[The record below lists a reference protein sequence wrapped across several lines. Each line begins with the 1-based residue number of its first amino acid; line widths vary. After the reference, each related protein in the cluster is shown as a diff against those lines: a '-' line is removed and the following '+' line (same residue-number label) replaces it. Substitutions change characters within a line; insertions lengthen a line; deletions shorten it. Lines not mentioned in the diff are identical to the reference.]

1 MSLGRKLFYAVAV
14 NCVISM
20 ALGWLCHRV
29 VSGMGPM
36 YSKMATNTAALR
48 NHLEGDMMHDALRG
62 DVIALLYRA
71 IDENNSQFGSVKEIK
86 NELKEHSD
94 YFERVIA
101 ENESLELSG
110 TVKAELSALKP
121 ILKEYIA
128 AAYSIASLAEKDYSQ
143 AQAKLPQFFDAFTA
157 LEEEME
163 KVSTMIE
170 DESLSSQGAVETFL
184 STSNL
189 YSKVGIFFCVLF
201 ALSSLVYLRK
211 SVVEVLSSLIGELES
226 ANRQLYSAADQ
237 IGASGQAL
245 AQGASEQAASIE
257 ETTATSGN
265 IASKAKNNT
274 DSAIN
279 ADKIT
284 KSVYDSA
291 NKGMDHMI
299 DMSAAMSDIRRAAD
313 ETSQIVKTI
322 EDIAFQTNLL
332 ALNAAVEA
340 ARAGDAGKGFA
351 VVAEEVRN
359 LAQRSAT
366 AAKDTSQKIHRSKDL
381 ADTGMTVT
389 QEVERS
395 LMLIASSSQ
404 NALSMVQ
411 QIVSASQDQSEGVAS
426 LNMAMSELD
435 KVTQQNAAAAEES
448 AASGSDLSSQA
459 RSLNNIVDKLIALT
473 HGRRNGT
480 PTSRG
485 YESNPSKNSDD
496 SVWDLKPSGKPSR
509 IGNGTPDEIVTLDES
524 NTGF

>member
-1 MSLGRKLFYAVAV
+1 MSLGKKLFYAVAV
-14 NCVISM
+14 NCVISL

-29 VSGMGPM
+29 VTDMGPM
-36 YSKMATNTAALR
+36 YSKITTNTAALR

-62 DVIALLYRA
+62 DVIALMFRA
-71 IDENNSQFGSVKEIK
+71 VDENNTQFGSVKDIK
-86 NELKEHSD
+86 NDLKEHSE
-94 YFERVIA
+94 YFEKVIA
-101 ENESLELSG
+101 ENEALDLSSKVKTELG
-110 TVKAELSALKP
+110 LLRP
-121 ILKEYIA
+121 ILKDYIS
-128 AAYSIASLAEKDYSQ
+128 AAYAIATSVEKDYSQ
-143 AQAKLPQFFDAFTA
+143 AESKLPQFFEAFEA
-157 LEEEME
+157 LESEME
-163 KVSTMIE
+163 KVSTLIE
-170 DESLSSQGAVETFL
+170 DESLSSKGAVETFL
-184 STSNL
+184 GQSNL

-211 SVVEVLSSLIGELES
+211 SVTEVLSSLIAELES

-265 IASKAKNNT
+265 ISSKAKNNSE
-274 DSAIN
+274 SAIN

-291 NKGMDHMI
+291 NKGMDQMI
-299 DMSAAMSDIRRAAD
+299 DMSAAMSDIRQAAD

-381 ADTGMTVT
+381 ADKGMTVT

-448 AASGSDLSSQA
+448 AAAGSDLSSQA
-459 RSLNNIVDKLIALT
+459 RALNNIVDKLIALT
-473 HGRRNGT
+473 HGG
-480 PTSRG
+480 
-485 YESNPSKNSDD
+485 SKNQFSATGYDNKGNKSSDD
-496 SVWDLKPSGKPSR
+496 SVWDLKPSAKPNR
-509 IGNGTPDEIVTLDES
+509 VGNGTADEIVTLDET